1 MSRFIGVYTEF
12 RNQLIIT
19 SSMFTEDY
27 WNEEKSNRLNLIY
40 KLYER
45 GFSNREITDYL
56 ILMGIKTKYKKR
68 NYTIT
73 DVWLCLNKLKKRKK
87 RLSDLECVLGEW
99 IVWDYN

>member
-1 MSRFIGVYTEF
+1 
-12 RNQLIIT
+12 
-19 SSMFTEDY
+19 MFTEDY

-56 ILMGIKTKYKKR
+56 ILLGIKTKYTKR
-68 NYTIT
+68 NYTVT

-87 RLSDLECVLGEW
+87 RLSEIDCVLGEW
-99 IVWDYN
+99 LIYEYLVKKK